1 MGSSASSVSICAAS
15 SASRMVR
22 FVYEGERAFA
32 AVEGVVELSVGL
44 GLEEGGGDEF
54 VDGGYVAGVG
64 IGGSG

>member
-1 MGSSASSVSICAAS
+1 MVCVWVSMGVC
-15 SASRMVR
+15 
-22 FVYEGERAFA
+22 AFA

-54 VDGGYVAGVG
+54 VDGVNGVVAGAGVG